1 MNKMNIDLG
10 KRIKQ
15 LREAEGISQEK
26 LSSNIR
32 ISRSAISQI
41 ESGERKITAEELVLF
56 AKKFNIT
63 LENLIDPEI
72 TPSISLPEKEG
83 APSKVETEIRISVP
97 QKNLEKFKEVLLYIL
112 GRVGSLPN
120 VGETVL
126 YKLFYFIDFDYFE
139 MYEEQLIGA
148 SYQKNHHGPTPVE
161 FKKIVDR
168 MIKEQEIEK
177 VKSEYFNFPQT
188 KYLPHRPAD
197 LSKLKANEIT
207 MIEKVLNRFADWNA
221 SQISEYSHKDI
232 PWMTTE
238 NGKIIPYEAVFY
250 RTAPYSVRQYSE

>member
-15 LREAEGISQEK
+15 LREIEGISQDK
-26 LSSNIR
+26 LSAIIG

-41 ESGERKITAEELVLF
+41 ESGERKITAEELVLL

-63 LENLIDPEI
+63 LENLINPEI
-72 TPSISLPEKEG
+72 TPQISLPVKEKSPTAIEN
-83 APSKVETEIRISVP
+83 EIRISVP
-97 QKNLEKFKEVLLYIL
+97 QKNLEKFREVLLYIL

-126 YKLFYFIDFDYFE
+126 YKLLYFIDFDYYE

-161 FKKIVDR
+161 FKKIVDC
-168 MIKEQEIEK
+168 MIKEEEIEK
-177 VKSEYFNFPQT
+177 VKSEYFSFPQT
-188 KYLPHRPAD
+188 KYLPRRPAD
-197 LSKLKANEIT
+197 LSKLMANEIN
-207 MIEKVLNRFADWNA
+207 MIEKILCRFADWNA
-221 SQISEYSHKDI
+221 AQISEYSHNDI

-238 NGKIIPYEAVFY
+238 KGKIIPYEAVFY
-250 RTAPYSVRQYSE
+250 RTAPYSVRQYDE

>member
-1 MNKMNIDLG
+1 MNKMNVDLG
-10 KRIKQ
+10 RRIKQ
-15 LREAEGISQEK
+15 IRKNEGLSQEK
-26 LSSNIR
+26 LSSAIG

-41 ESGERKITAEELVLF
+41 ESGERKITAEELVLL

-72 TPSISLPEKEG
+72 TPIIDLPEKKHSF
-83 APSKVETEIRISVP
+83 PPVEYEIRISVP

-126 YKLFYFIDFDYFE
+126 YKLLYFIDFDYYE

-148 SYQKNHHGPTPVE
+148 SYQKNHHGPTPLE

-188 KYLPHRPAD
+188 KYFPLRTAD
-197 LSKLKANEIT
+197 LSKLKANEIS
-207 MIEKVLNRFADWNA
+207 IIDKVLCRFADWNA
-221 SQISEYSHKDI
+221 SQISEYSHKDV
-232 PWMTTE
+232 PWLTTKS
-238 NGKIIPYEAVFY
+238 GKIIPYESVFY
-250 RTAPYSVRQYSE
+250 RTAPYSVRQYGE

>member
-15 LREAEGISQEK
+15 LRENEGISQEK
-26 LSSNIR
+26 LSSVIG

-41 ESGERKITAEELVLF
+41 ESGERKITAEEFVLL

-63 LENLIDPEI
+63 LENLIDPESAPKI
-72 TPSISLPEKEG
+72 DLPEKKSS
-83 APSKVETEIRISVP
+83 PSPVGNEIRISVP

-126 YKLFYFIDFDYFE
+126 YKLLYFIDFDYYE

-161 FKKIVDR
+161 FKKIVDH
-168 MIKEQEIEK
+168 MIKEEEIEK

-188 KYLPHRPAD
+188 KYFPLRTAN
-197 LSKLKANEIT
+197 LSLLKANEIN
-207 MIEKVLNRFADWNA
+207 IIDKVLCRFSDWNA
-221 SQISEYSHKDI
+221 TQISEYSHNDI

-250 RTAPYSVRQYSE
+250 RTAPYSLRQYSE

>member
-1 MNKMNIDLG
+1 MNKMNVDLG

-15 LREAEGISQEK
+15 LRENEGISQEK
-26 LSSNIR
+26 LSSIIG

-41 ESGERKITAEELVLF
+41 EGGERKITAEELVLL

-72 TPSISLPEKEG
+72 TPRISLPEKESS
-83 APSKVETEIRISVP
+83 PVVVEEKIRISVP

-126 YKLFYFIDFDYFE
+126 YKLLYFIDFDYYE

-161 FKKIVDR
+161 FKKIVER

-177 VKSEYFNFPQT
+177 VKSEYYSFPQT
-188 KYLPHRPAD
+188 KYFPLRTAD
-197 LSKLKANEIT
+197 LSKLKANEIS
-207 MIEKVLNRFADWNA
+207 IIDKVLCRFADWNA
-221 SQISEYSHKDI
+221 AQISEYSHNDI

-250 RTAPYSVRQYSE
+250 RTAPYSVRQYG

>member
-15 LREAEGISQEK
+15 LRENEGISQEK
-26 LSSNIR
+26 LSSIIG

-41 ESGERKITAEELVLF
+41 ESGERKITAEELVLL

-63 LENLIDPEI
+63 LENLIDPDI
-72 TPSISLPEKEG
+72 TPQISLPVKEKSPTVIEN
-83 APSKVETEIRISVP
+83 EIRISVP
-97 QKNLEKFKEVLLYIL
+97 QKNLDKFKEVLLYIL

-120 VGETVL
+120 VGETLL
-126 YKLFYFIDFDYFE
+126 YKLLYFIDFDYYE

-148 SYQKNHHGPTPVE
+148 SYQKNYHGPTPVE

-168 MIKEQEIEK
+168 MIEEQEIEK

-188 KYLPHRPAD
+188 KYLPRRQAD
-197 LSKLKANEIT
+197 LSKLKANEIN
-207 MIEKVLNRFADWNA
+207 MIEKILCRFADWNA
-221 SQISEYSHKDI
+221 AQISEYSHKDI
-232 PWMTTE
+232 PWLTTE
-238 NGKIIPYEAVFY
+238 NGKLISYESVFY
-250 RTAPYSVRQYSE
+250 RTAPYSVRQYDE